1 MCVAVQSVARVVGTF
16 HAWDVDCSGGL
27 TLDEFSA
34 INGAG
39 TLSTLVLQRVFQV
52 RLPSSTSTNIGS
64 YWPAVACC
72 CRDDTATLTSSPCS
86 TPALALCMQPLQTT
100 SLIPL
105 LSTMPTYVLRPQEH
119 VAKKREAGG
128 LMADEMSL
136 LEFVDFVLAWDCR
149 ANPATIP
156 YFFAIFDLQK
166 QVRQHCSPAC
176 FSPHNPA

>member
-1 MCVAVQSVARVVGTF
+1 MAAGGQLLHAAR
-16 HAWDVDCSGGL
+16 
-27 TLDEFSA
+27 
-34 INGAG
+34 
-39 TLSTLVLQRVFQV
+39 
-52 RLPSSTSTNIGS
+52 
-64 YWPAVACC
+64 C
-72 CRDDTATLTSSPCS
+72 CRDDIATLASSPCS
-86 TPALALCMQPLQTT
+86 TPALALSMQPLQTT

-105 LSTMPTYVLRPQEH
+105 LSTMPTCMLRPQEH

-166 QVRQHCSPAC
+166 QVRQRS
-176 FSPHNPA
+176 SPHILAQASYVARSMGDCRHKGHSACCCLC